1 MKVLHILAELKPSG
15 AEVMLKSAINEFA
28 KNNIHSDILST
39 GENIGIYAT
48 CLSGV
53 GYNIHHLP
61 FRRNLL
67 FFLKLYIFINKHN
80 YDVIHLHTERANFWI
95 GIISLLSNAPLI
107 LRTIHNCFL
116 FNGSLKLIRGAQ
128 RRILSKLGILHIS
141 ISTSVQNNEL
151 SRFKLKTFLINNW
164 YDDQSFHL
172 NNDANRKK
180 SRKLYSI
187 DSNNLVIISIGNCS
201 LIKNHSS
208 LIKALSMIN
217 EEIRPLYLHVGLE
230 ESEMTERAL
239 VASLGLEKSII
250 FLGQLNDIRPA
261 LSASD
266 LFVMPS
272 LFEGVGIA
280 CLEALAMGLP
290 LLLTDVP
297 GLSDFKDKYPGIYY
311 SSTDTNSLRCA
322 IENIISKKNK

>member
-141 ISTSVQNNEL
+141 ISTSL
-151 SRFKLKTFLINNW
+151 SKT
-164 YDDQSFHL
+164 
-172 NNDANRKK
+172 
-180 SRKLYSI
+180 
-187 DSNNLVIISIGNCS
+187 
-201 LIKNHSS
+201 
-208 LIKALSMIN
+208 
-217 EEIRPLYLHVGLE
+217 
-230 ESEMTERAL
+230 
-239 VASLGLEKSII
+239 I
-250 FLGQLNDIRPA
+250 FFFFI
-261 LSASD
+261 
-266 LFVMPS
+266 
-272 LFEGVGIA
+272 
-280 CLEALAMGLP
+280 
-290 LLLTDVP
+290 
-297 GLSDFKDKYPGIYY
+297 
-311 SSTDTNSLRCA
+311 
-322 IENIISKKNK
+322 